1 MAGGTWD
8 ERTRARSLTGS
19 SWSLLGES
27 GRVVGVFG
35 FAAALVPYLTSLGE
49 VSFYQVWRE
58 LIWLAQVGLKN
69 PENTSNELDLAAHS
83 NKLPVLIF
91 DLTKSKCLCFVTR
104 NVSVQI

>member
-1 MAGGTWD
+1 LFFFPPHDSVRWIGEDKMAGGTWD

-69 PENTSNELDLAAHS
+69 PENTSNELTLLHIRTS
-83 NKLPVLIF
+83 
-91 DLTKSKCLCFVTR
+91 CLY
-104 NVSVQI
+104 